1 NLSGAVFTLTDENG
15 ENVALPAYSSGAD
28 GLITIAYLAPG
39 VYTLTEVSAPKGYVV
54 LDQPLTLT
62 LDSGYRITVTP
73 GSDQYAVTPDPSGA
87 HIAVLTIRD
96 RTTGL
101 VVKKKNA
108 LTGQPLAD
116 VHFAL
121 YHQVTQTDGTVRKDY
136 RPIPGYD
143 DLVTDEN
150 GIVPQVTEALQAG
163 TYYLSET
170 QAAAGFILPED
181 DLCFTIGTDG
191 TVSLNNHENWLVRE
205 VISGSVSY
213 TITIPNGEEPEPVE
227 VEVSGVKVLTGRD
240 MEAGEFTFSLY
251 QIDAAGAIVEGGA
264 WRKASNPA
272 GAAGEQKTFT
282 FDPLVYT
289 LSDFNDAA
297 YHDAS
302 GRAVFYYIV
311 EEDVPEGGVKN
322 AVVYS
327 TARFL
332 VVVRLAYV
340 DDSLLAV
347 KEYYQYDDA
356 IPSNLMPV
364 EMMPDS
370 IRMNA

>member
-1 NLSGAVFTLTDENG
+1 
-15 ENVALPAYSSGAD
+15 
-28 GLITIAYLAPG
+28 
-39 VYTLTEVSAPKGYVV
+39 
-54 LDQPLTLT
+54 
-62 LDSGYRITVTP
+62 
-73 GSDQYAVTPDPSGA
+73 
-87 HIAVLTIRD
+87 
-96 RTTGL
+96 
-101 VVKKKNA
+101 
-108 LTGQPLAD
+108 
-116 VHFAL
+116 
-121 YHQVTQTDGTVRKDY
+121 
-136 RPIPGYD
+136 
-143 DLVTDEN
+143 
-150 GIVPQVTEALQAG
+150 
-163 TYYLSET
+163 
-170 QAAAGFILPED
+170 
-181 DLCFTIGTDG
+181 
-191 TVSLNNHENWLVRE
+191 
-205 VISGSVSY
+205 
-213 TITIPNGEEPEPVE
+213 
-227 VEVSGVKVLTGRD
+227 

-272 GAAGEQKTFT
+272 GATGEQKTFT